1 MARIRGLVRVV
12 ILPMMDLV
20 NSITDG
26 ISRITISALYLSK
39 SNLRMRVQERS
50 YTENCTGTRRKRD
63 LIRRNAPGELKKL
76 NLQKLLLAKAIMKTD
91 QLHSLWLNVVGYR
104 RVSKYPLL
112 VESEITEII
121 LILITGMYRNLIIM
135 VRNFLLVCI
144 AFQLLACQSSTQI
157 YALVDLRNENKMY
170 GTQEG
175 ISHLHK
181 KISERSTDGQIVII
195 KSPFPEY
202 PQDLLDAGI
211 EGTVIIDF
219 TVNKKGKVVE
229 PLIVQSQG
237 EEFDKA
243 SLASIKRW
251 RFQPIL
257 KDGKPVDARLRQSF
271 EFRLE

>member
-1 MARIRGLVRVV
+1 MARKAKSQKRQAEKL
-12 ILPMMDLV
+12 
-20 NSITDG
+20 IT
-26 ISRITISALYLSK
+26 K
-39 SNLRMRVQERS
+39 CSN
-50 YTENCTGTRRKRD
+50 
-63 LIRRNAPGELKKL
+63 
-76 NLQKLLLAKAIMKTD
+76 
-91 QLHSLWLNVVGYR
+91 
-104 RVSKYPLL
+104 
-112 VESEITEII
+112 TEII
-121 LILITGMYRNLIIM
+121 LTLISGIYRNLIIM
-135 VRNFLLVCI
+135 VRKFLLVCV

-157 YALVDLRNENKMY
+157 YGLMDLRNENKVY

-175 ISHLHK
+175 ISHLYK
-181 KISERSTDGQIVII
+181 KRTERSTDGQIIII

-243 SLASIKRW
+243 SLACIKRW

-257 KDGKPVDARLRQSF
+257 KDGKPIDARLRQSF
-271 EFRLE
+271 EFRFE

>member
-1 MARIRGLVRVV
+1 MA
-12 ILPMMDLV
+12 
-20 NSITDG
+20 
-26 ISRITISALYLSK
+26 
-39 SNLRMRVQERS
+39 
-50 YTENCTGTRRKRD
+50 
-63 LIRRNAPGELKKL
+63 
-76 NLQKLLLAKAIMKTD
+76 
-91 QLHSLWLNVVGYR
+91 
-104 RVSKYPLL
+104 
-112 VESEITEII
+112 ESEITEII

-135 VRNFLLVCI
+135 IKNFLLVCV

-170 GTQEG
+170 GTQES

-181 KISERSTDGQIVII
+181 KRTERSTDGQIVII

-243 SLASIKRW
+243 SLACIKRW